1 MIFRILQWAKY
12 WIIIISEKT
21 KKYDEKK
28 TKKQKNGK
36 TKKTKYGKTKIKKT
50 KKIKPEYQLLYEK
63 EK

>member
-28 TKKQKNGK
+28 NKKQKYGK
-36 TKKTKYGKTKIKKT
+36 TKKNKKIKKT

-63 EK
+63 KWAD